1 MPRQGGAADERRR
14 PRSAC
19 ELAELVQYHCQLQ
32 QNRILCQPVERVF
45 RKCARRPSVEVT
57 HLVQY
62 TPEGVPYLPSHL
74 A

>member
-1 MPRQGGAADERRR
+1 MPRQVRAGDERQ
-14 PRSAC
+14 PAQPAC

-32 QNRILCQPVERVF
+32 HNRILCQPVERVF